1 MSDKEIR
8 LTIDGQDVTAREGM
22 SILEAALQNNIYI
35 PHLCYHPELTP
46 QGACRLCIVEVG
58 DSKLVPACRTPVA
71 AGMMVKTKSPE
82 VDRLV
87 RPVIE
92 MLIADHHHTCRGC
105 PSTGHCELQ
114 KVMAH
119 LRIDRRRVRRLK
131 LPEELEPLDTSM
143 PCFDYDVNKCIC
155 CGICVQT
162 CRERNGTGALYFVD
176 RGYGTRIAFYGDP
189 GQCADCGECIRRCPV
204 GVLLPK
210 SAAEQVSEKE

>member
-1 MSDKEIR
+1 MNKERKEIK
-8 LTIDGQDVTAREGM
+8 LTIDGQDVTAQAGI

-35 PHLCYHPELTP
+35 PHLCYHPALP
-46 QGACRLCIVEVG
+46 AQSACRLCIVEVG
-58 DSKLVPACRTPVA
+58 DGKMVTSCRTPVA
-71 AGMMVKTKSPE
+71 SGMMIKTKSPE

-92 MLIADHHHTCRGC
+92 MLIADHHQTCRGC
-105 PSTGHCELQ
+105 PSSGHCELQ

-131 LPEELEPLDTSM
+131 LPEEQLPLDESI
-143 PCFDYDVNKCIC
+143 PCFNYDPNRCIC

-162 CRERNGTGALYFVD
+162 CRNRNGVGALYFVE
-176 RGYGTRIAFYGDP
+176 RGYGTRIAFYGDESK
-189 GQCADCGECIRRCPV
+189 CADCQECMQRCPV

-210 SAAEQVSEKE
+210 GAPEQDL